1 MLLLAMVNPTPL
13 EDPLIPHP
21 SPPEDFRS
29 RELPTVSSKG
39 TWYRLN
45 DRDFTSSLYFD
56 RSGSGRFDS
65 PAQGYGILYVGADV
79 CASWIECYGRSH
91 GAKGVSEIVLR
102 QRNLFAIDSQ
112 RELVFADVTGN
123 GLVKMG
129 ADARLSSGSYVAAR
143 QWAQAI
149 YDHPQ
154 VVDGIRYR
162 SRHDDERYCYGIFDR
177 VASPSL
183 NRRADELQEKNLGN
197 LLESNAKLLA
207 EILNFYDY
215 GLF

>member
-1 MLLLAMVNPTPL
+1 MLLLAMVNPTPS
-13 EDPLIPHP
+13 EDPLISHP
-21 SPPEDFRS
+21 SPPADFRS

-45 DRDFTSSLYFD
+45 DRDFPSSLYFD

-79 CASWIECYGRSH
+79 YASWIECYGRTH
-91 GAKGVSEIVLR
+91 GAKGVSEIVLK
-102 QRNLFAIDSQ
+102 QRNLFTIDSQ
-112 RELVFADVTGN
+112 RELVFADLTGN

-154 VVDGIRYR
+154 AVDGIRYR

-177 VASPSL
+177 C
-183 NRRADELQEKNLGN
+183 ADELQEQNLGN
-197 LLESNAKLLA
+197 LVESNPKLLA
-207 EILNFYDY
+207 EILSCYDY